1 MAQKAFSDDD
11 RAALRAHFQAPFD
24 THPSRWEKLWEKGVL
39 LPWDR
44 GVPSPA
50 LVDTLNDKKDLLG
63 NARSDGQRKKAL
75 VPGCGRGYD
84 VLLLAS
90 HGYDAIGLDISE
102 SAIKECK
109 VLAEKEGPT
118 YLHGATDPGTYQFIV
133 GDFFSDNWLKSV
145 GADESRFDFVYDY
158 TVSNADLAACCRKS
172 PVSTGLCTLSP
183 F

>member
-1 MAQKAFSDDD
+1 MAFTDSD
-11 RAALRAHFQAPFD
+11 RAALRAHFQAPFI
-24 THPSRWEKLWEKGVL
+24 THPSRWEELWEKGEL

-50 LVDTLNDKKDLLG
+50 LVDTLNDKKELLG
-63 NARSDGQRKKAL
+63 SARSDRQRKKAL

-109 VLAEKEGPT
+109 VLAEKEASK
-118 YLHGATDPGTYQFIV
+118 YLDGVTNPGKYQFIV
-133 GDFFSDNWLKSV
+133 GDFFSDDWLKSV
-145 GADESRFDFVYDY
+145 GAKETRFDFIYDY
-158 TVSNADLAACCRKS
+158 TVSNAHWRTPALSGWPSNGSLELTCR
-172 PVSTGLCTLSP
+172 
-183 F
+183 